1 MIKGKKIGFFGCKNT
16 TKEAVESF
24 IYDIGKV
31 DILIT
36 IDPVLGK
43 KNNVAGYMDLREFA
57 RDKGIELYSA
67 ETYSLKSKNDA
78 KWIKSKKIELG
89 FSIGWQRLIPYDI
102 LNAIEIGIFGMHGSP
117 DDLPKGRGRSPMNWA
132 LILDKKKFYTNLF
145 KYADNIDGGGILDTQ
160 SFDINDYDTIE
171 NLHYKNRIAMNKLI
185 KKNISTLISG
195 SFSTKEQNESDATY
209 FPKRVTD
216 DGFIDWNLQS
226 RHIYN
231 LVRAVTEP
239 FHGAFSHIDNDKI
252 ILWSVFPFSNI
263 LEYENEEPGRIL
275 EVFSNGKFLIKTVD
289 GSIIVNKYY
298 ISDIKK
304 IKKGKI
310 LIGGKYEDIFKDI
323 ETRYYSFVQS
333 AKEKEITVEMIR
345 KFYEG

>member
-102 LNAIEIGIFGMHGSP
+102 LNAIEIG
-117 DDLPKGRGRSPMNWA
+117 K
-132 LILDKKKFYTNLF
+132 
-145 KYADNIDGGGILDTQ
+145 
-160 SFDINDYDTIE
+160 E
-171 NLHYKNRIAMNKLI
+171 LI
-185 KKNISTLISG
+185 KN
-195 SFSTKEQNESDATY
+195 
-209 FPKRVTD
+209 
-216 DGFIDWNLQS
+216 
-226 RHIYN
+226 
-231 LVRAVTEP
+231 
-239 FHGAFSHIDNDKI
+239 
-252 ILWSVFPFSNI
+252 
-263 LEYENEEPGRIL
+263 
-275 EVFSNGKFLIKTVD
+275 
-289 GSIIVNKYY
+289 
-298 ISDIKK
+298 
-304 IKKGKI
+304 
-310 LIGGKYEDIFKDI
+310 
-323 ETRYYSFVQS
+323 
-333 AKEKEITVEMIR
+333 
-345 KFYEG
+345 